1 MPENLKKNPNPKHDE
16 DISEDYD
23 SKTAKIVL
31 DEKSIMKMLK
41 NKN

>member
-1 MPENLKKNPNPKHDE
+1 MPENLKKNPNLKHNH

-23 SKTAKIVL
+23 SKIVL
-31 DEKSIMKMLK
+31 DEKSIKKMLK